1 MIRTVKIWLN
11 RPYFFN
17 LSTSFRFLISLSFG
31 VFVFSFLYFLTPFNL
46 LLLEEHL
53 LEYVTGIGLIVFLS
67 LLFLFFVLPYV
78 FKSFFKPETWTI
90 WRNVI
95 FIIIVL
101 FTTSISTW
109 YFNYKVKASYGM
121 EVLSLSKF
129 IYYTFV
135 VGLFPSIMVIFFNER
150 SVRLRKIKRVEELL
164 LGTNQKINERENEV
178 IFTSD
183 STNKSLNIPV
193 EKIVFITSQAN
204 YACIFINKNNI
215 IKEYIIR
222 TTLKKIEQ
230 SLLNYNE
237 FYRCHKSY
245 IINSNYVQSLEGN
258 ARGYVLLLS
267 TTDIKIPVS
276 RSFPK
281 ELLKNILK

>member
-1 MIRTVKIWLN
+1 MIRTVKTWLN

-17 LSTSFRFLISLSFG
+17 LSTSFRFLISFSFG

-46 LLLEEHL
+46 LLLGEHL
-53 LEYVTGIGLIVFLS
+53 LEYVTGLGLIVFLS
-67 LLFLFFVLPYV
+67 LLFLFFVLPFV
-78 FKSFFKPETWTI
+78 FKSYFKPETWTI
-90 WRNVI
+90 GRNVI
-95 FIIIVL
+95 FIIVVL
-101 FTTSISTW
+101 FTTSVSTW
-109 YFNYKVKASYGM
+109 YFNYKVKASYGL

-150 SVRLRKIKRVEELL
+150 SVRLRKIKRVKELL
-164 LGTNQKINERENEV
+164 QGKEKLKKERETV
-178 IFTSD
+178 ILFTSE
-183 STNKSLNIPV
+183 STNESLSFPV
-193 EKIVFITSQAN
+193 EDIVFITSQAN
-204 YACIFINKNNI
+204 YACIFINKNNT

-222 TTLKKIEQ
+222 TTLKRIEHT
-230 SLLNYNE
+230 LLNYNE

-245 IINSNYVQSLEGN
+245 VINSNYVQSLEGN

-267 TTDIKIPVS
+267 ITDIKIPVS